1 MIPDEFVPVSEM
13 RRFFHACNLQRKK
26 WYRELADDD
35 ALIYAYFV
43 LRRRMLQP
51 AHFVLRE
58 SEEQKRSLLKPEVK
72 IAYER
77 LKAVLQNGG
86 DLKPYHTQN
95 SRILYPCDGLLEM
108 HGINHLHLLRG
119 KYQVYFFSEGTSVF
133 IIKVVTHFARH
144 HTGYSKNSLLAI
156 LKNAIPDYD
165 FRMPWLQSHSADPR
179 LTERYASPYGWYMV
193 DAHKKWQNANR

>member
-1 MIPDEFVPVSEM
+1 M
-13 RRFFHACNLQRKK
+13 RHFFNACNLQRKK

-35 ALIYAYFV
+35 TLAYAYFV
-43 LRRRMLQP
+43 IRRRMLQP
-51 AHFVLRE
+51 AHFVLTE

-144 HTGYSKNSLLAI
+144 HTDFSKIPLLNI
-156 LKNAIPDYD
+156 LEKSIPDYYS
-165 FRMPWLQSHSADPR
+165 RMPWLQSHSADVR
-179 LTERYASPYGWYMV
+179 LTERFASPYGWFMV
-193 DAHKKWQNANR
+193 DEWKNRTSQAE